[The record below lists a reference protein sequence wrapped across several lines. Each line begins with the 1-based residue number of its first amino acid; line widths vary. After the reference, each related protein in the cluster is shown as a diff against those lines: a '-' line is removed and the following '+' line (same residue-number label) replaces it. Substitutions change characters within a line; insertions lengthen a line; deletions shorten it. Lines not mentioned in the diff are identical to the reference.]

1 MKKGRIIF
9 LRPTCISQAM
19 KGAVLL
25 RSCFLSHLRIF
36 MSDIE
41 DIVKGMVRGRIK
53 GSFTWVKKGSDYGIQ
68 LVKVTDRK
76 NGNAEINRD

>member
-1 MKKGRIIF
+1 
-9 LRPTCISQAM
+9 
-19 KGAVLL
+19 
-25 RSCFLSHLRIF
+25 

-76 NGNAEINRD
+76 NGNAESCIG